1 MEFLVSEGMSEGTWP
16 FSLKIFDKKISA
28 ISISGECTNYILHN
42 VIINDFCRK
51 SSFRYLMQLSGRDPF
66 QFSDPERFLP
76 ERWLRGCPVQHNAH
90 PYASII
96 FSHGPRMCI
105 GRRYAELENYI
116 LAIKILQRYRLEYH
130 HGDVGINTEFVNKP
144 DKDIKLKFILRK

>member
-1 MEFLVSEGMSEGTWP
+1 MHYSIHIKDNVEAFQDYLSTFQSLFLMG
-16 FSLKIFDKKISA
+16 FLLLLIS
-28 ISISGECTNYILHN
+28 
-42 VIINDFCRK
+42 RK
-51 SSFRYLMQLSGRDPF
+51 SSFRYLVQLSGRDPF